1 VQAEQGL
8 RHPGDLTPRAH
19 GARGAG
25 LRALLSADAWGKG
38 GLVRFTTMV
47 NVRTHFLFFFRLA
60 KLRFWQ
66 QRHQGSR
73 CSCGEE
79 PRLRVCPPSPC
90 ERRAARP
97 MAARGEAFVEY
108 QRPGLS
114 GRTHKSSLDLPAP
127 PACGRSSPDMRPA
140 RWSSHGHIRF
150 RRDDVDDPAWRR
162 EQVRCWGKVPDVRR
176 GRRELTARPAVAR
189 SSPPRGWRRSACA
202 RHGGSPTK
210 RSSSKRSAAGQR
222 AGAPRALPP
231 PTRPAPAALALSQ
244 CAAVG
249 PFCCADPSRGACCR
263 GYLTSVILGTAP
275 ESPCAYPPGWRRS
288 TGLKVTGSAR
298 DPVDEAAVKLAFL
311 GFPWQYAYYGAPPPC
326 ASTLRHAGACSE
338 PFRGL

>member
-1 VQAEQGL
+1 MEKSLVSASAPRPRASAEQ
-8 RHPGDLTPRAH
+8 
-19 GARGAG
+19 RGP
-25 LRALLSADAWGKG
+25 W
-38 GLVRFTTMV
+38 
-47 NVRTHFLFFFRLA
+47 
-60 KLRFWQ
+60 
-66 QRHQGSR
+66 
-73 CSCGEE
+73 
-79 PRLRVCPPSPC
+79 
-90 ERRAARP
+90 RRAARRSSRTSARASR
-97 MAARGEAFVEY
+97 AARTRAASTCPRRRRAG
-108 QRPGLS
+108 
-114 GRTHKSSLDLPAP
+114 AP
-127 PACGRSSPDMRPA
+127 PRTCAPRGGRRTATSASGATMSTIRRGGASRCGA
-140 RWSSHGHIRF
+140 GG
-150 RRDDVDDPAWRR
+150 
-162 EQVRCWGKVPDVRR
+162 RCRTCAAR